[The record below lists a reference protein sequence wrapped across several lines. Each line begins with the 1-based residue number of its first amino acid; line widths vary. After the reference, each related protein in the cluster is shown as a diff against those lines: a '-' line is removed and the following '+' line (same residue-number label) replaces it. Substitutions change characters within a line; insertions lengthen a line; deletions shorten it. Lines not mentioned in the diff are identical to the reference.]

1 MVAAAYPEG
10 CGSGARRA
18 SGPPPGPA
26 RLASAAL
33 PPNNSGMR
41 APYPPRLPVPSGFA
55 ASGGGLRGPGPGCG
69 PRLPG
74 PGLAFGGPGC
84 GSLAPGRCAALA
96 LAIARGPARRP
107 GCGSPPGGPR
117 CGGGVSGSRRLAL
130 AGPSATGPGVVPPA
144 LRAAAGPPAG
154 VGGPW
159 AAPCGRRAP
168 SVPPRVPPALPPS
181 LRAGGGPFGPPG
193 APPPG
198 GRLGGPAGRLDQPPP
213 PGLAGDGRRGRGCG
227 RAELFRRC
235 LCSLWE
241 APGSARCTL
250 GIVLFMG
257 HRGGPCRAA
266 SCSSDPAALRPLGY
280 AKRGPVRSGQ
290 TPSTSTLLPYAVVD
304 PGRTWPH
311 TAGTPWRRPWWSL
324 RRYD

>member
-1 MVAAAYPEG
+1 
-10 CGSGARRA
+10 
-18 SGPPPGPA
+18 
-26 RLASAAL
+26 
-33 PPNNSGMR
+33 MR
-41 APYPPRLPVPSGFA
+41 APYPPRLPVPSGCA

-117 CGGGVSGSRRLAL
+117 CGGGVSGSRRLAP

-213 PGLAGDGRRGRGCG
+213 PGLAGDGGRRRGCG
-227 RAELFRRC
+227 RAELCRKC
-235 LCSLWE
+235 LCSL
-241 APGSARCTL
+241 
-250 GIVLFMG
+250 
-257 HRGGPCRAA
+257 
-266 SCSSDPAALRPLGY
+266 
-280 AKRGPVRSGQ
+280 
-290 TPSTSTLLPYAVVD
+290 
-304 PGRTWPH
+304 
-311 TAGTPWRRPWWSL
+311 
-324 RRYD
+324 

>member
-1 MVAAAYPEG
+1 MRFRGPAGLRPATRPRTFGVRCAPAKHQRYAGPIPAPAPGPLRLRRLRRRPAGPGPGLRPAAP
-10 CGSGARRA
+10 R
-18 SGPPPGPA
+18 SGPRLRRPRL
-26 RLASAAL
+26 RLA
-33 PPNNSGMR
+33 R
-41 APYPPRLPVPSGFA
+41 AGP
-55 ASGGGLRGPGPGCG
+55 LRGPGLGYRAGSRPS
-69 PRLPG
+69 PRL
-74 PGLAFGGPGC
+74 
-84 GSLAPGRCAALA
+84 RQ
-96 LAIARGPARRP
+96 
-107 GCGSPPGGPR
+107 PPGGPR
-117 CGGGVSGSRRLAL
+117 CGGGVSGSRRLAP

-213 PGLAGDGRRGRGCG
+213 PGLAGDGGRRRGCG
-227 RAELFRRC
+227 RAQLVREC

-257 HRGGPCRAA
+257 PRGGPCRAA
-266 SCSSDPAALRPLGY
+266 SCSSDPAARRPLGY
-280 AKRGPVRSGQ
+280 AALQDGKKRGIVPFG
-290 TPSTSTLLPYAVVD
+290 TIPLTSTLHPYSVFR
-304 PGRTWPH
+304 RTWPH
-311 TAGTPWRRPWWSL
+311 TAGTPWRKPWWSL

>member
-1 MVAAAYPEG
+1 MRFRGPAGLRPTTRPRTFGVRCAPAKHRRYAGPIPAPAPGPLRLRRLRRRPAGPGPGLRPAAP
-10 CGSGARRA
+10 R
-18 SGPPPGPA
+18 SGPRLRRPRL
-26 RLASAAL
+26 RLA
-33 PPNNSGMR
+33 R
-41 APYPPRLPVPSGFA
+41 AGP
-55 ASGGGLRGPGPGCG
+55 LRGPGLGYRAGSRPS
-69 PRLPG
+69 PRL
-74 PGLAFGGPGC
+74 
-84 GSLAPGRCAALA
+84 RQ
-96 LAIARGPARRP
+96 
-107 GCGSPPGGPR
+107 PPGGPR
-117 CGGGVSGSRRLAL
+117 CGGGVSGSRRLAP

-213 PGLAGDGRRGRGCG
+213 PGLAGDGGRRRGCG
-227 RAELFRRC
+227 RAQLVSEC

-257 HRGGPCRAA
+257 PRGGPCRAA
-266 SCSSDPAALRPLGY
+266 GCSSDPAALRPLGY

-311 TAGTPWRRPWWSL
+311 TAGMPWRRPWWLL